1 MAVFLRVAV
10 AVSALC
16 LVAQARSQAPEGPET
31 IDVIGITPLGA
42 GADPNRLGA
51 NAQTATAE
59 QIREQGALDL
69 SDFMRR
75 NSGSVFVNEAQ
86 GNPLQPDL
94 QFRGFVGS
102 PLLGLP
108 QGLAVYQDGVRIN
121 EPFGDTVNWALIPE
135 SAIERVTLLPG
146 ASPLF
151 GLNALGGAIAIDTKN
166 GFTNPGT
173 RAEVLAGSFGRV
185 EAQVETGGAKNDRLS
200 WFLTASHFDED
211 GWRDYS
217 PSRANQLFA
226 SLGLANDA
234 SNVEVSL
241 TYADTDLIG
250 NGAAPE
256 DLLEIDRAAIFTRPD
271 QTRNELV
278 MLDVTGSSK
287 LSGKLTLTGNLYV
300 RGSDVRTLNGDGSD
314 FEQCASTPGFL
325 CAGDNGNEEALLDQ
339 NGDPIEARDELEGA
353 TVNRTS
359 TKQNT
364 AGFGL
369 QAGWRTGRG
378 ELTLGLAR
386 DQSDVGFAS
395 STELGSLDATR
406 LAVPGGVL
414 VGDAL
419 AGLDAR
425 IENTGFYAT
434 ATLGLTDALALTLS
448 GRYNRTKVELED
460 RLGDDLSG
468 DHTFERFNPA
478 ISIAAKLGANLAFY
492 ASYSEANRAPSP
504 VELTCA
510 DEGDPCR
517 LPNAFVADPPLEQ
530 VVAKTFEA
538 GFRGGWSGARWHAG
552 LFHTVNEDDIL
563 FIGAGK
569 LTNEGFFDNVGD
581 TRRQGVE
588 LSLSGENDR
597 FQWFA
602 SYTALD
608 ATFRENFEVASP
620 HHPAADLGVIPV
632 EPGDRLPLVPRSLLK
647 GGLSVG
653 LGARLR
659 LGGDVLASSGASFRG
674 DEGNLAQQL
683 DGYALLNLRLR
694 YRLGP
699 HAEVFLN
706 LDNVLDEEYATF
718 GVFGDAQNVL
728 GAGFDDPRF
737 MSPGAPRAAWL
748 GVRLQ
753 F

>member
-1 MAVFLRVAV
+1 MLLRVAM
-10 AVSALC
+10 AASALC
-16 LVAQARSQAPEGPET
+16 AATSALAQTPDGPET
-31 IDVIGITPLGA
+31 IDVVGVTPLA
-42 GADPNRLGA
+42 SANRLA
-51 NAQTATAE
+51 TNAQTATA
-59 QIREQGALDL
+59 QQLREQGALDL

-75 NSGSVFVNEAQ
+75 NLSSVFVNETQ
-86 GNPLQPDL
+86 SNPLQPDL

-108 QGLAVYQDGVRIN
+108 QGLAVYQNGVRIN

-135 SAIERVTLLPG
+135 SAIDRVTLLPG

-166 GFTNPGT
+166 GFDDPGT

-185 EAQVETGGAKNDRLS
+185 QAQIETGGSTNGKLG
-200 WFLTASHFDED
+200 WFVTASRFDED

-226 SLGLANDA
+226 SVGLDGER
-234 SNVEVSL
+234 SSLDVNV

-256 DLLEIDRAAIFTRPD
+256 DLLELDPEAIFTRPD

-278 MLDVTGSSK
+278 MLDVKGSSK
-287 LSGKLTLTGNLYV
+287 VSNALTVTGNFYV
-300 RGSDVRTLNGDGSD
+300 RDSNIRTLNGDDSD
-314 FEQCASTPGFL
+314 FEECAGAPGFL
-325 CAGDNGNEEALLDQ
+325 CEGEDGGEEVLLDQ
-339 NGDPIEARDELEGA
+339 NGSPIADDDELDGA
-353 TVNRTS
+353 TLNRTR
-359 TKQNT
+359 TEQDT
-364 AGFGL
+364 GGLGF
-369 QAGWRTGRG
+369 QAAWRTTRG
-378 ELTLGLAR
+378 EVTLGVAYDR
-386 DQSDVGFAS
+386 SDVEFAS

-414 VGDAL
+414 VGGAL
-419 AGLDAR
+419 TGLDA
-425 IENTGFYAT
+425 ITANTGVYAT
-434 ATLGLTDALALTLS
+434 ATLGLTDALSLTLS
-448 GRYNRTKVELED
+448 GRYNHTEVELED

-478 ISIAAKLGANLAFY
+478 IGLTAKLGPALAFY
-492 ASYSEANRAPSP
+492 ASFSEANRAPSP

-510 DEGDPCR
+510 DESDPCR

-538 GFRGGWSGARWHAG
+538 GFRGSWSRGGWHAG
-552 LFHTVNEDDIL
+552 VFHTINEDDIL
-563 FIGAGK
+563 FISAGA

-588 LSLSGENDR
+588 LSLSGAGERLD
-597 FQWFA
+597 WFVN
-602 SYTALD
+602 YTALD
-608 ATFRENFEVASP
+608 ATFREDFEVASP
-620 HHPAADLGVIPV
+620 HNPAAVDGVIPV
-632 EPGDRLPLVPRSLLK
+632 TPGDRLPLVPKSLLK

-653 LGARLR
+653 LGPRLR
-659 LGGDVLASSGASFRG
+659 LGGDVLASSGAPFRG
-674 DEGNLAQQL
+674 DEGNFLGGL
-683 DGYALLNLRLR
+683 DGYALLNVRLQLD
-694 YRLGP
+694 LGA
-699 HAEVFLN
+699 HAELFLN

-718 GVFGDAQNVL
+718 GVLGDAEDVL
-728 GAGFDDPRF
+728 GADFDDPQF
-737 MSPGAPRAAWL
+737 VSPGAPRAAWV
-748 GVRLQ
+748 GVRLR